1 MLLLLMIP
9 IKLIYVFMALLVVLL
24 PVRKLN
30 LNRKQLMIGTIV
42 GLAVILLIG
51 INIIP
56 VIKNAVGFNNNMTAD
71 EDLDAWNTLPYAL
84 QNIEYIPCI
93 FAYNIWLYRRIF
105 I

>member
-1 MLLLLMIP
+1 MMASICACVFLIVSYFLYLNAQEKKIKLHQLGILCLLLLLMIP

-56 VIKNAVGFNNNMTAD
+56 VIKMQLV
-71 EDLDAWNTLPYAL
+71 L
-84 QNIEYIPCI
+84 III
-93 FAYNIWLYRRIF
+93 
-105 I
+105 